1 MQLRLQTFLNS
12 RSEWDFEVIMR
23 EALLRKDQEIR
34 LLKGRLNNTEEELL
48 RKKKE
53 LVQVNERAFQ
63 EADSAQKVKIDL

>member
-1 MQLRLQTFLNS
+1 M
-12 RSEWDFEVIMR
+12 IMR

>member
-1 MQLRLQTFLNS
+1 M
-12 RSEWDFEVIMR
+12 IMR

-53 LVQVNERAFQ
+53 LAQVNERAFQ